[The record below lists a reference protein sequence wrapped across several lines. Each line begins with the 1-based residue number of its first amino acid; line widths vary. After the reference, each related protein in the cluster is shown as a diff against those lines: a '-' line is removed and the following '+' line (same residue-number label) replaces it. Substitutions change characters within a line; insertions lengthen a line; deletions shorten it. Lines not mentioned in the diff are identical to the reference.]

1 MKVPLRTADYNAVL
15 KTALVKSVGLSPD
28 DADKLISARWPLI
41 GPETVVSELFGRGWQ
56 ATVEDL
62 RAFLEYSFPEETWDD
77 DKLCVSCWSPKLVD
91 LFLDWAEATGHG
103 QLTPM
108 GEIMRAA
115 PAVPTAFVQVAKAHA
130 N

>member
-108 GEIMRAA
+108 GEIMAAA
-115 PAVPTAFVQVAKAHA
+115 PAVPTAFVMAARA
-130 N
+130 GSN